1 MELQVVYFSIERW
14 GTIGVVYTAG
24 LRSKKVK
31 EKEHKNP
38 FDGVN
43 VKRNQSSEGKDGV
56 FHHGRESS

>member
-31 EKEHKNP
+31 EKEQKNL

-43 VKRNQSSEGKDGV
+43 VK
-56 FHHGRESS
+56 